1 MCFLKLFSSVTTLYT
16 QRCGF
21 NGQHNNSKVCHRNHR
36 ASLILQYFNRVFM
49 KRTLLLALFV
59 FSNTA
64 LAVDPLFDTP
74 QDMEPTWIDNIL
86 SVFGADGEFD
96 DTKVIDMSYL
106 PTAYYTPEKKF
117 GVGLLMVGLY
127 KTDNAT
133 SAEQPSSLVLNSFA
147 SINQSYGV
155 QVENMTFLNQG
166 KQRLLLDLELHNEA
180 AVYYGVGIEQGD
192 QDLNHHEFN
201 EQLYSFKPRW
211 MTEIASHYFIGVGA
225 DFIYTSADSLE
236 LVATDAPV
244 DSNTFLPDNFSS
256 GILVTSI
263 YDSRDYRLNA
273 TEGWLFQ
280 VDAGLY
286 QNDQFDSF
294 STYNIELANY
304 IDLGSTPG
312 LVAWQVQ
319 GHLTSGDVPWNLLP
333 DLGGSNA
340 MRGYIR
346 GRYRDEQMMMGQVE
360 YRLPVFQ
367 RYGMVFW
374 GAVGNVAPKVSE
386 LTDTLLAAYGTGFRF
401 RIKDNINLRFDI
413 GVGENETNFYLN
425 VNEVF

>member
-1 MCFLKLFSSVTTLYT
+1 
-16 QRCGF
+16 
-21 NGQHNNSKVCHRNHR
+21 
-36 ASLILQYFNRVFM
+36 M
-49 KRTLLLALFV
+49 KRTLLLALFI
-59 FSNTA
+59 FSNAATA
-64 LAVDPLFDTP
+64 VEPLFETP
-74 QDMEPTWIDNIL
+74 QDMEPTWIDDIL

-96 DTKVIDMSYL
+96 DTKAIDMSYL

-127 KTDNAT
+127 KTDNA
-133 SAEQPSSLVLNSFA
+133 SSEEQPSSLVLNSFV
-147 SINQSYGV
+147 SMNQSYGV
-155 QVENMTFLNQG
+155 QIENMTFLNQG

-180 AVYYGVGIEQGD
+180 AVYYGVGIDEGD
-192 QDLNHHEFN
+192 QDLNHHEFD

-236 LVATDAPV
+236 LVSTGLSV
-244 DSNTFLPDNFSS
+244 DSSDILPNNFSS
-256 GILVTSI
+256 GVVVSSI

-273 TEGWLFQ
+273 TKGWLFQ

-286 QNDQFDSF
+286 QNDQYDSF

-304 IDLGSTPG
+304 IDLSSMPG
-312 LVAWQVQ
+312 LIAWQVQ
-319 GHLTSGDVPWNLLP
+319 GHLTSGDVPWSLLP
-333 DLGGSNA
+333 DLGGSDA

-360 YRLPVFQ
+360 YRLPIFQ

-374 GAVGNVAPKVSE
+374 GAVGSVAPKVSE
-386 LTDTLLAAYGTGFRF
+386 LTDTLLTAYGTGFRF
-401 RIKDNINLRFDI
+401 NIKDNINLRLDV

>member
-1 MCFLKLFSSVTTLYT
+1 VIPKFGMEVIM
-16 QRCGF
+16 
-21 NGQHNNSKVCHRNHR
+21 R
-36 ASLILQYFNRVFM
+36 AHFNRVFM
-49 KRTLLLALFV
+49 KRTLLLTLFV
-59 FSNTA
+59 FSNAATA
-64 LAVDPLFDTP
+64 VEPLFETP
-74 QDMEPTWIDNIL
+74 KDMQPTWIDDIL

-96 DTKVIDMSYL
+96 DTKAIDMSYL

-127 KTDNAT
+127 KTDNA
-133 SAEQPSSLVLNSFA
+133 SSEQQPSSLVLNSFA
-147 SINQSYGV
+147 SVNNSYGV
-155 QVENMTFLNQG
+155 TVENMTFLNQG

-180 AVYYGVGIEQGD
+180 AVYYGIGIEQGD
-192 QDLNHHEFN
+192 QDLNHHEFK

-211 MTEIASHYFIGVGA
+211 MTEVASNYFIGVGA
-225 DFIYTSADSLE
+225 DFIYTTADSLE
-236 LVATDAPV
+236 LVATEAPV
-244 DSNTFLPDNFSS
+244 DSSTLLPDNFSS
-256 GILVTSI
+256 GVVVTSI

-273 TEGWLFQ
+273 TKGWLFQ

-312 LVAWQVQ
+312 LIAWQVQ

-333 DLGGSNA
+333 DLGGSDA

-374 GAVGNVAPKVSE
+374 GAVGSVAPKVSE
-386 LTDTLLAAYGTGFRF
+386 LTDTLLTAYGTGFRF
-401 RIKDNINLRFDI
+401 KIKDNINLRFDV

>member
-1 MCFLKLFSSVTTLYT
+1 
-16 QRCGF
+16 
-21 NGQHNNSKVCHRNHR
+21 
-36 ASLILQYFNRVFM
+36 M
-49 KRTLLLALFV
+49 KRTLLLTLFV
-59 FSNTA
+59 FSNAATA
-64 LAVDPLFDTP
+64 VEPLFETP
-74 QDMEPTWIDNIL
+74 KDMQPTWIDDIL

-96 DTKVIDMSYL
+96 DTKAIDMSYL

-127 KTDNAT
+127 KTDNA
-133 SAEQPSSLVLNSFA
+133 SSEQQPSSLVLNSFA
-147 SINQSYGV
+147 SVNNSYGV
-155 QVENMTFLNQG
+155 TVENMTFLNQG

-180 AVYYGVGIEQGD
+180 AVYYGIGIEQGD
-192 QDLNHHEFN
+192 QDLNHHEFK

-211 MTEIASHYFIGVGA
+211 MTEVASNYFIGVGA
-225 DFIYTSADSLE
+225 DFIYTTADSLE
-236 LVATDAPV
+236 LVATKAPV
-244 DSNTFLPDNFSS
+244 DSSTLLPDNFSS
-256 GILVTSI
+256 GVVVTSI

-273 TEGWLFQ
+273 TKGWLFQ

-312 LVAWQVQ
+312 LIAWQVQ

-333 DLGGSNA
+333 DLGGSDA

-374 GAVGNVAPKVSE
+374 GAVGSVAPKVSE
-386 LTDTLLAAYGTGFRF
+386 LTDTLLTAYGTGFRF
-401 RIKDNINLRFDI
+401 KIKDNINLRFDV

>member
-1 MCFLKLFSSVTTLYT
+1 
-16 QRCGF
+16 
-21 NGQHNNSKVCHRNHR
+21 
-36 ASLILQYFNRVFM
+36 M
-49 KRTLLLALFV
+49 KRTLLLALFI

-64 LAVDPLFDTP
+64 NAVEPLFETP
-74 QDMEPTWIDNIL
+74 KDMQPTWIDDIL

-127 KTDNAT
+127 KTDNA
-133 SAEQPSSLVLNSFA
+133 SSEEQPSSLVLNSFA
-147 SINQSYGV
+147 SVNQSYGV

-192 QDLNHHEFN
+192 QDLNHHEFK

-211 MTEIASHYFIGVGA
+211 MTEVVSNYFIGVGA
-225 DFIYTSADSLE
+225 DFIYTTADSLE
-236 LVATDAPV
+236 LVATETSV
-244 DSNTFLPDNFSS
+244 DSNTLLPDNFSS
-256 GILVTSI
+256 GVVVTSI

-273 TEGWLFQ
+273 TKGWLFQ
-280 VDAGLY
+280 IDAGLY

-312 LVAWQVQ
+312 LIAWQVQ

-333 DLGGSNA
+333 DLGGSDA

-360 YRLPVFQ
+360 YRLPIFQ

-374 GAVGNVAPKVSE
+374 GAVGSVAPKVSE
-386 LTDTLLAAYGTGFRF
+386 LTDTLLTAYGTGFRF
-401 RIKDNINLRFDI
+401 KIKDNINLRFDV

>member
-1 MCFLKLFSSVTTLYT
+1 
-16 QRCGF
+16 
-21 NGQHNNSKVCHRNHR
+21 
-36 ASLILQYFNRVFM
+36 M
-49 KRTLLLALFV
+49 KRTLLLALFI
-59 FSNTA
+59 FSNA
-64 LAVDPLFDTP
+64 ANAVEPLFETP
-74 QDMEPTWIDNIL
+74 KDMQPTWIDNIL

-96 DTKVIDMSYL
+96 DTKAIDMSYL

-127 KTDNAT
+127 KTDNA
-133 SAEQPSSLVLNSFA
+133 SSEEQPSSLVLNSFA
-147 SINQSYGV
+147 SMNQSYGV
-155 QVENMTFLNQG
+155 TVENMTFLNQG
-166 KQRLLLDLELHNEA
+166 KQRLLLNLELHNEA

-192 QDLNHHEFN
+192 QDLNHHEFK

-211 MTEIASHYFIGVGA
+211 MTEVADNYFIGVGA
-225 DFIYTSADSLE
+225 DFIYTTADSLE
-236 LVATDAPV
+236 LVATQAPV
-244 DSNTFLPDNFSS
+244 DANSLLPDNFSS
-256 GILVTSI
+256 GVVITSI

-273 TEGWLFQ
+273 TKGWLFQ
-280 VDAGLY
+280 LDAGLY

-312 LVAWQVQ
+312 LIAWQVQ

-333 DLGGSNA
+333 DLGGSDA

-360 YRLPVFQ
+360 YRLPIFQ

-374 GAVGNVAPKVSE
+374 GSVGSVAPKVSE
-386 LTDTLLAAYGTGFRF
+386 LTDTLLTAYGTGFRF
-401 RIKDNINLRFDI
+401 KIKDNINLRFDV
-413 GVGENETNFYLN
+413 GVGENDTNFYLN

>member
-1 MCFLKLFSSVTTLYT
+1 
-16 QRCGF
+16 
-21 NGQHNNSKVCHRNHR
+21 
-36 ASLILQYFNRVFM
+36 M
-49 KRTLLLALFV
+49 KRTLLLALFI
-59 FSNTA
+59 FSNA
-64 LAVDPLFDTP
+64 ANAVQPLFETP
-74 QDMEPTWIDNIL
+74 KDMQPTWIDNIL

-96 DTKVIDMSYL
+96 DTKAIDMSYL

-127 KTDNAT
+127 KTDNA
-133 SAEQPSSLVLNSFA
+133 SSEEQPSSLVLNSFA
-147 SINQSYGV
+147 SMNQSYGV
-155 QVENMTFLNQG
+155 TVENMTFLNQG

-192 QDLNHHEFN
+192 QDLNHHEFK

-211 MTEIASHYFIGVGA
+211 MTEVADSYFIGVGA
-225 DFIYTSADSLE
+225 DFIYTTADSLE
-236 LVATDAPV
+236 LVATQAPV
-244 DSNTFLPDNFSS
+244 DANSLLPDNFSS
-256 GILVTSI
+256 GVVITSI

-273 TEGWLFQ
+273 TKGWLFQ
-280 VDAGLY
+280 LDAGLY

-312 LVAWQVQ
+312 LIAWQVQ

-333 DLGGSNA
+333 DLGGSDA

-360 YRLPVFQ
+360 YRLPIFQ

-374 GAVGNVAPKVSE
+374 GSVGSVAPKVSE
-386 LTDTLLAAYGTGFRF
+386 LTDTLLTAYGTGFRF
-401 RIKDNINLRFDI
+401 KIKDNINLRFDV
-413 GVGENETNFYLN
+413 GVGENDTNFYLN

>member
-1 MCFLKLFSSVTTLYT
+1 
-16 QRCGF
+16 
-21 NGQHNNSKVCHRNHR
+21 
-36 ASLILQYFNRVFM
+36 M
-49 KRTLLLALFV
+49 KRTLLLTLFV
-59 FSNTA
+59 FSNAATA
-64 LAVDPLFDTP
+64 VEPLFETP
-74 QDMEPTWIDNIL
+74 KDMQPTWIDDIL

-96 DTKVIDMSYL
+96 DTKAIDMSYL

-127 KTDNAT
+127 KTDNA
-133 SAEQPSSLVLNSFA
+133 SSEQQPSSLVLNSFA
-147 SINQSYGV
+147 SVNNSYGV
-155 QVENMTFLNQG
+155 TVENMTFLNQG

-180 AVYYGVGIEQGD
+180 AVYYGIGVEQGD
-192 QDLNHHEFN
+192 QDLNHHEFK

-211 MTEIASHYFIGVGA
+211 MTEVASNYFIGVGA
-225 DFIYTSADSLE
+225 DFIYTTADSLE
-236 LVATDAPV
+236 LVATEAPV
-244 DSNTFLPDNFSS
+244 DSSTLLPDNFSS
-256 GILVTSI
+256 GVVVTSI

-273 TEGWLFQ
+273 TKGWLFQ

-312 LVAWQVQ
+312 LIAWQVQ

-333 DLGGSNA
+333 DLGGSDA

-374 GAVGNVAPKVSE
+374 GAVGSVAPKVSE
-386 LTDTLLAAYGTGFRF
+386 LTDTLLTAYGTGFRF
-401 RIKDNINLRFDI
+401 KIKDNINLRFDV

>member
-1 MCFLKLFSSVTTLYT
+1 
-16 QRCGF
+16 
-21 NGQHNNSKVCHRNHR
+21 
-36 ASLILQYFNRVFM
+36 M
-49 KRTLLLALFV
+49 KRTLLLALFI
-59 FSNTA
+59 FSNA
-64 LAVDPLFDTP
+64 ANAVEPLFETP
-74 QDMEPTWIDNIL
+74 KDMQPTWIDNIL

-96 DTKVIDMSYL
+96 DTKAIDMSYL

-127 KTDNAT
+127 KTDNA
-133 SAEQPSSLVLNSFA
+133 SSEEQPSSLVLNSFA
-147 SINQSYGV
+147 SMNQSYGV
-155 QVENMTFLNQG
+155 TVENMTFLNQG

-192 QDLNHHEFN
+192 QDLNHHEFK

-211 MTEIASHYFIGVGA
+211 MTEVADNYFIGVGA
-225 DFIYTSADSLE
+225 DFIYTTADSLE
-236 LVATDAPV
+236 LVATQAPV
-244 DSNTFLPDNFSS
+244 DANSLLPDNFSS
-256 GILVTSI
+256 GVVITSI

-273 TEGWLFQ
+273 TKGWLFQ
-280 VDAGLY
+280 LDAGLY

-312 LVAWQVQ
+312 LIAWQVQ

-333 DLGGSNA
+333 DLGGSDA

-360 YRLPVFQ
+360 YRLPIFQ

-374 GAVGNVAPKVSE
+374 GSVGSVAPKVSE
-386 LTDTLLAAYGTGFRF
+386 LTDTLLTAYGTGFRF
-401 RIKDNINLRFDI
+401 KIKDNINLRFDV
-413 GVGENETNFYLN
+413 GVGENDTNFYLN

>member
-1 MCFLKLFSSVTTLYT
+1 
-16 QRCGF
+16 
-21 NGQHNNSKVCHRNHR
+21 
-36 ASLILQYFNRVFM
+36 M
-49 KRTLLLALFV
+49 KRTLLLALFI
-59 FSNTA
+59 FSNA
-64 LAVDPLFDTP
+64 ANAVEPLFETP
-74 QDMEPTWIDNIL
+74 KDMQPTWIDNIL

-96 DTKVIDMSYL
+96 DTKAIDMSYL

-127 KTDNAT
+127 KTDNA
-133 SAEQPSSLVLNSFA
+133 SSEEQPSSLVLNSFA

-155 QVENMTFLNQG
+155 TVENMTFLNQG

-192 QDLNHHEFN
+192 QDLNHHEFK

-211 MTEIASHYFIGVGA
+211 MTEVADNYFIGVGA
-225 DFIYTSADSLE
+225 DFIYTTADSLE
-236 LVATDAPV
+236 LVATQAPV
-244 DSNTFLPDNFSS
+244 NANSLLPDNFSS
-256 GILVTSI
+256 GVVITSI

-273 TEGWLFQ
+273 TKGWLFQ
-280 VDAGLY
+280 LDAGLY

-304 IDLGSTPG
+304 IDLGTTPG
-312 LVAWQVQ
+312 LIAWQVQ

-333 DLGGSNA
+333 DLGGSDA

-360 YRLPVFQ
+360 YRLPIFQ

-374 GAVGNVAPKVSE
+374 GSVGSVAPKVSE
-386 LTDTLLAAYGTGFRF
+386 LTDTLLTAYGTGFRF
-401 RIKDNINLRFDI
+401 KIKDNINLRFDI
-413 GVGENETNFYLN
+413 GVGENGTNFYLN